1 LFCEMIQHQGR
12 AGGASDACPIVRR
25 RHPSKAIRRSYSA
38 WREFMRADVRKSPGT
53 DMDPASR
60 ILRRVRIQDVQ
71 LPAAKVSNPKFRGKV
86 WKFPRYFK
94 GHLSIGNVQVRI
106 LPGQPGSHST
116 QDSTVENAESARQMR
131 PFASL
136 SSVSIHQN
144 STICERNRRKSLANT

>member
-1 LFCEMIQHQGR
+1 MIQHQGR

-106 LPGQPGSHST
+106 LPGQPGSQST
-116 QDSTVENAESARQMR
+116 GDCAHVNRRNAHQLRS
-131 PFASL
+131 FADWCA
-136 SSVSIHQN
+136 VSKLPI
-144 STICERNRRKSLANT
+144 STI